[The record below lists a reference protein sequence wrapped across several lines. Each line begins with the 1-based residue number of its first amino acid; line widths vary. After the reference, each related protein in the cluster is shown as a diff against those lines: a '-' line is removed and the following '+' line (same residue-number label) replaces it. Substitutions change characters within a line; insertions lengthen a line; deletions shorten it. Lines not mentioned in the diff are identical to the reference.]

1 MKNLSGFSKLE
12 SFKAVKE
19 DLIKLDDYCSYVY
32 ENKQS
37 YIKMDNMADIALWDS
52 TENKIVMCHGW
63 YYNLTNYPIERYM
76 PVGIEVIPQSHMDDG
91 HARIISLHYMSPSS
105 PMTGSNMN
113 YLLWGLGG
121 NEIEGLE
128 YKTYVPSIK
137 ETGTTEFPQEQTI
150 ADWIGWN
157 GEQQYINGVFPS
169 DLYSVYPNPY
179 TDKQGYKEYDP
190 SASYFPSPFDA
201 EMNKNPIFFTE
212 NPDSGNPSMLLDFDG
227 KTHTANILKKL
238 DENLDGKFDWRSAEI
253 IPNAVGSDGDIT
265 FTYNDIA
272 PAAQCCYRY
281 CLDEALKDNPT
292 IGEGQWYLPTI
303 GELIYA
309 FARCKAINN
318 SIKQI
323 NKFIPSSY
331 STPSQ
336 NTSYAYPL
344 DTLDV
349 YWSCSCPVSE
359 GAFALIFYGGTV
371 GAGERGGSVTR
382 DNTNNNPVRAF
393 CLV

>member
-19 DLIKLDDYCSYVY
+19 ELIKLDDYCSYVY

-37 YIKMDNMADIALWDS
+37 YIKISDMADIALWDN

-63 YYNLTNYPIERYM
+63 DYKLTNYPIERYI
-76 PVGIEVIPQSHMDDG
+76 PIGIEVIPQSHMDDG
-91 HARIISLHYMSPSS
+91 HARIISLRYMSSYS
-105 PMTGSNMN
+105 PMTGSGSADG
-113 YLLWGLGG
+113 LLWGLGG

-137 ETGTTEFPQEQTI
+137 EIGATEFAQEQTI
-150 ADWIGWN
+150 AYWETAMPNTN
-157 GEQQYINGVFPS
+157 GPFPS

-179 TDKQGYKEYDP
+179 TDKQGYIEYDP

-238 DENLDGKFDWRSAEI
+238 DENLGGKFDWRSAEH
-253 IPNAVGSDGDIT
+253 IPTNVGSDSGIT
-265 FTYNDIA
+265 LTYDDIA

-281 CLDEALKDNPT
+281 CLDESLKDNPT

-323 NKFIPSSY
+323 NKMIPSDYFGIS
-331 STPSQ
+331 SSS
-336 NTSYAYPL
+336 NSYAIPL
-344 DTLDV
+344 DTLMV

-359 GAFALIFYGGTV
+359 DAFALGFGGGGV
-371 GAGERGGSVTR
+371 GARERGGSVTR
-382 DNTNNNPVRAF
+382 GNVSYGPVRAF

>member
-37 YIKMDNMADIALWDS
+37 YIKISDMADIALWDN

-63 YYNLTNYPIERYM
+63 DYKLTNYPMERYM

-91 HARIISLHYMSPSS
+91 HARIISLHDMSSNF
-105 PMTGSNMN
+105 PMTGSNSEA
-113 YLLWGLGG
+113 LKWGLGG

-137 ETGTTEFPQEQTI
+137 ETGTTEFAQEQTI
-150 ADWIGWN
+150 AYWETAMPNTN
-157 GEQQYINGVFPS
+157 GPFPS
-169 DLYSVYPNPY
+169 DLYGVFPNPY
-179 TDKQGYKEYDP
+179 TDKQGYIEYDP

-238 DENLDGKFDWRSAEI
+238 DENLGGKFDWRNAEY
-253 IPNAVGSDGDIT
+253 IPNQVGSDSGIT

-281 CLDEALKDNPT
+281 CLFESLRDNPT

-323 NKFIPSSY
+323 NKMIPPIGTSS
-331 STPSQ
+331 SSGSS
-336 NTSYAYPL
+336 NSYAIPL
-344 DTLDV
+344 NMFNV

-359 GAFALIFYGGTV
+359 LAFALLFGGGFV
-371 GAGERGGSVTR
+371 YAYERGSSVTR
-382 DNTNNNPVRAF
+382 GIVTNGPVRAF